1 MLKIRRRETWGLS
14 SMTVFDPSAVR
25 RLEVDT
31 ESKAFVTSLAETY
44 QQMLTPRVERLVDSA
59 LASDTAVAL
68 DAALSLRVSSI
79 MIGATELGDLSTAI
93 IADLKNHDLPA
104 ARAQA
109 LLLPPAAVRARA
121 AIAEYLAESSGAS
134 TQESTDSIR

>member
-1 MLKIRRRETWGLS
+1 
-14 SMTVFDPSAVR
+14 MTIFDPSAAR

-31 ESKAFVTSLAETY
+31 ESPPFVRSLVDTY
-44 QQMLTPRVERLVDSA
+44 QRMLTPRVERLVDA
-59 LASDTAVAL
+59 VLASDAGEAL

-79 MIGATELGDLSTAI
+79 MIGATELGELSTAVI
-93 IADLKNHDLPA
+93 DDLKNNDLPS

-121 AIAEYLAESSGAS
+121 AIAEVFAETPAAAEA
-134 TQESTDSIR
+134 QESTDSIR